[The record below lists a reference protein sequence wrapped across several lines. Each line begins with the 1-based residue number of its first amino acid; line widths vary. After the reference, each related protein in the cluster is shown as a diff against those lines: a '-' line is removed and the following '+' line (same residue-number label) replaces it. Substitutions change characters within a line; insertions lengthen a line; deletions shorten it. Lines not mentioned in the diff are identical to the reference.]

1 MYCRYILS
9 CKNFK
14 KLDELNI
21 YKLHCSEKYATDSE
35 DCSAQ
40 NHTLKVTLFERT
52 EYLNKGKTK
61 KKLQLIGNVSTPA
74 KFVDL
79 FKTTL
84 MGFPCYRF
92 SVNPLSASPTKW
104 PNICEIGT

>member
-1 MYCRYILS
+1 MYCWYILPF
-9 CKNFK
+9 KNFK
-14 KLDELNI
+14 KLEQLNI
-21 YKLHCSEKYATDSE
+21 YKLHCSEKYVTDSE

-40 NHTLKVTLFERT
+40 NHTPKVTLFERT

-74 KFVDL
+74 KFFDL

-84 MGFPCYRF
+84 MCFPCYRL
-92 SVNPLSASPTKW
+92 SVNPLSAGPTKW

>member
-1 MYCRYILS
+1 MYCWYILP

-14 KLDELNI
+14 KLEQLNI
-21 YKLHCSEKYATDSE
+21 YKLHCSEKYVTDSE

-74 KFVDL
+74 KFFDL

-84 MGFPCYRF
+84 MCFPCYRL
-92 SVNPLSASPTKW
+92 SVNPLSAGPTKW

>member
-1 MYCRYILS
+1 MYCWYILPF
-9 CKNFK
+9 KNFK
-14 KLDELNI
+14 KLEQLNI
-21 YKLHCSEKYATDSE
+21 YKLHCSEKYVTDSE

-74 KFVDL
+74 KFFDL

-84 MGFPCYRF
+84 MCFPCYRL
-92 SVNPLSASPTKW
+92 SVNPLSAGPTKW
-104 PNICEIGT
+104 PNICEIGP

>member
-1 MYCRYILS
+1 MYCWYILP

-14 KLDELNI
+14 KLEQLNI
-21 YKLHCSEKYATDSE
+21 YKLHCSEKYVTDSE

-74 KFVDL
+74 KFFDL

-84 MGFPCYRF
+84 MCFSCYRL
-92 SVNPLSASPTKW
+92 SVNPLSAGPTKW